1 MLFVFSGIAVGAAL
15 LVGLFLLTPGVRDV
29 WRRAGHWSLLL
40 SAVPLGVMI
49 FATKLGL
56 RTLDPVSHY
65 QMMPFGVWSICLDG
79 VVFPIVNLPKRHGC
93 DARLVQWTRR

>member
-15 LVGLFLLTPGVRDV
+15 LVGLFLLIPGVRDV

-56 RTLDPVSHY
+56 RTLDPVSHRI
-65 QMMPFGVWSICLDG
+65 GRRVSA
-79 VVFPIVNLPKRHGC
+79 HGTTIGL
-93 DARLVQWTRR
+93 ALF